1 VSPEGGASTGD
12 PDRRFEGHPIALAV
26 VRRVRE
32 LVADLDGVTVAAS
45 RSGVTFRRRRGF
57 AYVWRPGQWLTNPD
71 AEAVLSIVLPREDRS
86 PRWKEVAHPSATTWM
101 HHLELASA
109 SEIDDQVATWLHEA
123 WDAAAPRDEPPI

>member
-1 VSPEGGASTGD
+1 VSPDAGARTGD
-12 PDRRFEGHPIALAV
+12 PDRRFEGHPVALAV

-32 LVADLDGVTVAAS
+32 LTADLDGVTVAAS

-86 PRWKEVAHPSATTWM
+86 PGWKEVAHPSAATWM
-101 HHLELASA
+101 HHLELAGA
-109 SEIDDQVATWLHEA
+109 SEIDDEVAGWLREA
-123 WDAAAPRDEPPI
+123 WKAAASRDELSR